1 LTRALHEYFVGG
13 IKTNISLFRRILT
26 DADFQA
32 GTVDTGYLDRL
43 LKSKASEV
51 MGEDAEVAAIA
62 AGIFEILDL
71 ASVVGN
77 GTLSPNTGNQT
88 VGGITLSGW
97 KKAARFEG
105 LA

>member
-1 LTRALHEYFVGG
+1 VGG

-32 GTVDTGYLDRL
+32 GKVDTGYLDRL
-43 LKSKASEV
+43 LKSKTSEV

-62 AGIFEILDL
+62 AGIFAILDP

-77 GTLSPNTGNQT
+77 GNLSPNPRNKT